1 MRRFTP
7 LVVFTLLTGGCASP
21 DGELAA
27 MARERLALAPDVAWY
42 KHSRDL
48 PVYDPVRETG
58 QLATLISAGQSA
70 GLPADKVRRFFA
82 DEMEASRR
90 VQWEWIHA
98 WRKNLTPPPADSSR
112 DLASELR
119 PQIDEIN
126 RRQIDALA
134 RWAKPLSLAQL
145 STMGER
151 FLPKKSLSSPAQ
163 SPASTPPV
171 TSQR

>member
-1 MRRFTP
+1 MKRLTP
-7 LVVFTLLTGGCASP
+7 ILALALFAGGCASP
-21 DGELAA
+21 DGQLAA

-48 PVYDPVRETG
+48 PVYDPTRETA
-58 QLATLISAGQSA
+58 QLATVISAGQSA
-70 GLPADKVRRFFA
+70 GVPAETTRRFFA
-82 DEMEASRR
+82 AEMEASRR
-90 VQWEWIHA
+90 IQWEWIHA
-98 WRKNLTPPPADSSR
+98 WRKNLTPAPENPPR
-112 DLASELR
+112 DLATDLR

-134 RWAKPLSLAQL
+134 RGATPLSIAQL